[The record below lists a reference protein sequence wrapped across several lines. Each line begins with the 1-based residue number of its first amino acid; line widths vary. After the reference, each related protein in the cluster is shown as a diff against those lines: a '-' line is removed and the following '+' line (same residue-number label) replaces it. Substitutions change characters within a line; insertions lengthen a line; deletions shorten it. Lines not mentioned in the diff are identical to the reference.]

1 MPQLRIRDYFQ
12 SVTLPISY
20 TSTTKKTGKRET
32 VFLPCEGIVQTGEY
46 VQKTLSDNSLLIC
59 ELEKIQRLLKNV
71 APNPGIWYGLEG
83 IEFEQLELY
92 WEFLCFCHIVWDEN
106 ISETEPLLYECMARN
121 CMLSGDTV
129 RNTCWAY
136 IDGLI
141 RKNEVGMLRLEHI
154 PFESDELTM
163 KIRADDL
170 HGAFMNQLILHI
182 YKGKKGRDGADIAVC
197 RSCGRLYARARKN
210 SRLCSFCGSSTER
223 SRSCRLRKKEEVEKH
238 AAQED
243 DP

>member
-12 SVTLPISY
+12 SVTWPITY

-32 VFLPCEGIVQTGEY
+32 VFLPYEGIAQTGEY
-46 VQKTLSDNSLLIC
+46 EQKALSDNTLLIC
-59 ELEKIQRLLKNV
+59 ELENIQSLLKNV
-71 APNPGIWYGLEG
+71 TPNSGIWYGLDG

-92 WEFLCFCHIVWDEN
+92 WEFLCFCYLVWDED
-106 ISETEPLLYECMARN
+106 ISETEPLLYEYMVKN
-121 CMLSGDTV
+121 CTHSGDTV

-141 RKNEVGMLRLEHI
+141 CNNEVGMLRLEHI

-170 HGAFMNQLILHI
+170 HGAFMTQLILHI
-182 YKGKKGRDGADIAVC
+182 YKGKKGREGADIAVC
-197 RSCGRLYARARKN
+197 RSCGRLFARARKN
-210 SRLCSFCGSSTER
+210 SRLCSSCNSSTER

-238 AAQED
+238 AKKKD
-243 DP
+243 NP